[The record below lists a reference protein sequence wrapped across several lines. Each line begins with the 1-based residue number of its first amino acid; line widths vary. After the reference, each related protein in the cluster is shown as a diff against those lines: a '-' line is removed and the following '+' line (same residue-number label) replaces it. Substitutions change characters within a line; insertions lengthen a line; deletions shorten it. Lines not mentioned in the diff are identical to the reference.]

1 MLAEIFSEGG
11 LIAIAIIALIIGGA
25 KLPQLARNLGS
36 AKKEFEKGLKDGDDG
51 SDAKED
57 KAKEDKNAEPKAIEK
72 GTDSTTTPQTKGE
85 TTA

>member
-51 SDAKED
+51 SEAKDD
-57 KAKEDKNAEPKAIEK
+57 KKAEPKAIEK
-72 GTDSTTTPQTKGE
+72 GTDSTITQQTKGE

>member
-1 MLAEIFSEGG
+1 MLAELFSEGG

-36 AKKEFEKGLKDGDDG
+36 AKKEFEKGLKDGDTGD
-51 SDAKED
+51 DAKDD
-57 KAKEDKNAEPKAIEK
+57 KKAEPKAIEK
-72 GTDSTTTPQTKGE
+72 GSDSSITQQTKGE

>member
-1 MLAEIFSEGG
+1 MLAELFSEGG

-51 SDAKED
+51 EAAKSEK
-57 KAKEDKNAEPKAIEK
+57 KADPKALEP
-72 GTDSTTTPQTKGE
+72 GSDSTITQQTKGE

>member
-11 LIAIAIIALIIGGA
+11 LIAVAIIALIIGGA

-36 AKKEFEKGLKDGDDG
+36 AKKEFEKGLKEGDD
-51 SDAKED
+51 STEAKDE
-57 KAKEDKNAEPKAIEK
+57 KKAEPKAIEK
-72 GTDSTTTPQTKGE
+72 GSESNITQQTKGE

>member
-11 LIAIAIIALIIGGA
+11 LIVVALIALIFAGA

-36 AKKEFEKGLKDGDDG
+36 AKKEFEKGLKDGDD
-51 SDAKED
+51 STEAKDE
-57 KAKEDKNAEPKAIEK
+57 KKAEPKAIEK
-72 GTDSTTTPQTKGE
+72 GTDSTINQQSKGE

>member
-36 AKKEFEKGLKDGDDG
+36 AKKEFEKGLKDGDDDSG
-51 SDAKED
+51 SKNEK
-57 KAKEDKNAEPKAIEK
+57 KADPKAIEP
-72 GTDSTTTPQTKGE
+72 GSDSNITQQSKGE

>member
-11 LIAIAIIALIIGGA
+11 LIVVALIALIFAGA

-36 AKKEFEKGLKDGDDG
+36 AKKEFEKGLKDGDDTTE
-51 SDAKED
+51 AKDEK
-57 KAKEDKNAEPKAIEK
+57 KADEKTEPKAIEK
-72 GTDSTTTPQTKGE
+72 GTDSTVNQQSKGE